1 MSTMN
6 LTARQSNRMEF
17 GPVDLR
23 PKTSTGFTAVPIIP
37 GVNFFPAMNTKLVQG
52 KAPQFSNRQ
61 QKRDFLALGLAGQ
74 DAIPKEFDWRRP
86 EQVRQLSKY
95 KNLSDAQIRGFINPV
110 FNQGQ
115 CGSCWAVSS
124 TMMLSDR
131 HAIASR
137 KPYVK
142 MNIKTVLA
150 CAESAGQGGCGGGYM
165 QNAGHYFESQGTF
178 AECMPYDQNMTVG
191 PSCQQAQCPPGTEKF
206 YAQRGSVRE
215 FRGDID
221 QIQSDIMNN
230 GPVVAGYQVDR
241 SFMSYKGGVFVQP
254 QNMDV
259 QGGHAVVIVGWG
271 FDQGLGRGYWIVR
284 NSWGP
289 QWGEN
294 GYFRFAWNPTN
305 NKNDG
310 RYLENMS
317 VSWQAK
323 VANVKEEEDNNEP
336 KPVAPPEPK
345 PEPPN
350 PNPPSPDNPPNPNPP
365 EPQPPSPP
373 EPKPKPVI
381 ARGLTTGGIVAI
393 SVGSTA
399 LLIVI
404 IVLAVLLGRK
414 RQSGFPN
421 M

>member
-1 MSTMN
+1 MN

-23 PKTSTGFTAVPIIP
+23 PKSSTGFTSVPIIP
-37 GVNFFPAMNTKLVQG
+37 GQNWFPNMNAKLQQG
-52 KAPQFSNRQ
+52 KALQFSNRQ
-61 QKRDFLALGLAGQ
+61 QRKDLFALGLAGQ
-74 DAIPKEFDWRRP
+74 EAIPKEFDWRRP

-95 KNLSDAQIRGFINPV
+95 AKLTDAQIRGFLNPV

-137 KPYVK
+137 KRYVP

-150 CAESAGQGGCGGGYM
+150 CAESEGGGGCKGGYM
-165 QNAGHYFESQGTF
+165 QNAGHFFESQGTF
-178 AECMPYDQNMTVG
+178 AECMQYDLNMTVG
-191 PSCQQAQCPPGTEKF
+191 PSCNQAQCPDGTEKF
-206 YAQRGSVRE
+206 YAVRGSVRE

-241 SFMSYKGGVFVQP
+241 SFMTYKGGVFVQP

-271 FDQGLGRGYWIVR
+271 YDNNLGRGYWIVR

-294 GYFRFAWNPTN
+294 GYFRFAWNPTG
-305 NKNDG
+305 NKNDA
-310 RYLENMS
+310 RFLENMS
-317 VSWQAK
+317 VSWQPK
-323 VANVKEEEDNNEP
+323 VTSVQDDPPQPPN
-336 KPVAPPEPK
+336 PVAPPQPQ
-345 PEPPN
+345 PVNPPIPPN
-350 PNPPSPDNPPNPNPP
+350 PNPPPQPDN
-365 EPQPPSPP
+365 PPSPP
-373 EPKPKPVI
+373 EPGPEPIPPQPRPVTGMNQGVVI
-381 ARGLTTGGIVAI
+381 GL
-393 SVGSTA
+393 SVGGGV
-399 LLIVI
+399 LF
-404 IVLAVLLGRK
+404 IVLIISIVLLATRK
-414 RQSGFPN
+414 RQ
-421 M
+421 MY